1 MQITVAHAALSTR
14 AHARNGTPG
23 ILVIEFPVGKRQGKK
38 LSGEAPFTGS
48 RVSHCAFRQEA
59 ASFDKTFLTIFL

>member
-14 AHARNGTPG
+14 AHARNGAPG

-38 LSGEAPFTGS
+38 LSGRSALYRIQGQSLCLSARS
-48 RVSHCAFRQEA
+48 RE
-59 ASFDKTFLTIFL
+59 L